1 MTSLGNICLTSLG
14 QVTRAT
20 ALAMAHGFVLR
31 LMHAL
36 QFLVL
41 GKRLQLPLAL
51 QRLAVAF
58 AVFDCGTVSLREMA
72 RQATP
77 PQVR

>member
-1 MTSLGNICLTSLG
+1 MVLWPEPSDSCDRSGNG
-14 QVTRAT
+14 AR
-20 ALAMAHGFVLR
+20 LR
-31 LMHAL
+31 VAIV
-36 QFLVL
+36 LVL

-72 RQATP
+72 RQAKP